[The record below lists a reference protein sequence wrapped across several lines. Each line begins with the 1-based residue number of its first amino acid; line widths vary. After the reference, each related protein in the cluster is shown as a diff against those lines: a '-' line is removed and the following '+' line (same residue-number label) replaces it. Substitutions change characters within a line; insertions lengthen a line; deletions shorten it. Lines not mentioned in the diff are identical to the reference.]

1 MKSSVRVGATAR
13 SHQISLVASA
23 AIGGLVS
30 VVGPSSI
37 GIDGDHALF
46 GLACKST
53 R

>member
-1 MKSSVRVGATAR
+1 MKSCVRVGVTAR
-13 SHQISLVASA
+13 SHQISLVASVA
-23 AIGGLVS
+23 TGGLIS

-46 GLACKST
+46 GLACEAT